1 MGIVKNWMTLKRWI
15 EKEGFPPGKKLAAK
29 HQSLPADE
37 VTEWLAT
44 RPVGNRG
51 RVMVARKRK

>member
-29 HQSLPADE
+29 HQSLPRR
-37 VTEWLAT
+37 W
-44 RPVGNRG
+44 GYG
-51 RVMVARKRK
+51 VAGDSPCGQ

>member
-15 EKEGFPPGKKLAAK
+15 EKEGFPPGKKLAANTRVF
-29 HQSLPADE
+29 PADE

-44 RPVGNRG
+44 RPVGNKG
-51 RVMVARKRK
+51 ASDGGAKA